1 MTHPTT
7 DARTSPRWGLAIDTE
22 RCIGCHA
29 CSVACKVENSVYL
42 GMFRTKVY
50 YHDFRGKNAVGKDT
64 LRRAFLPTL
73 CMQCE
78 DAPCLK
84 ACPTE
89 SIRRDADG
97 VVRIDAS
104 TCDRSRDCIAACPY
118 GAIHIDPVAQVAD
131 KCDLCSHRLEA
142 GMQPACVEACPTE
155 VFAFGDLNAPDSAI
169 RRMQAKHGAELTVLK
184 PEEGARPMV
193 KYRGIGSVVPRTV
206 ERKLPKGRN
215 HDPFTY
221 EIDTWAELRA
231 DYGTRV
237 GNGNGNGKDGA

>member
-1 MTHPTT
+1 MTQAIH
-7 DARTSPRWGLAIDTE
+7 SPSQPQWALAIDTE

-29 CSVACKVENSVYL
+29 CSVACKVEHAVYL

-50 YHDFRGKNAVGKDT
+50 YHDFQGRDAAGKQAM
-64 LRRAFLPTL
+64 RRAFLPAL

-78 DAPCLK
+78 DALCLK

-97 VVRIDAS
+97 VVRIDTAS
-104 TCDRSRDCIAACPY
+104 CDRSRDCIAACPY

-131 KCDLCSHRLEA
+131 KCDLCSHRLDL
-142 GMQPACVEACPTE
+142 GMQPACVEACPADVL
-155 VFAFGDLNAPDSAI
+155 VFGNAADPGSAI
-169 RRMQAKHGAELTVLK
+169 SRFHKKHGPELAVLK
-184 PEEGARPMV
+184 PEEGTRPAV
-193 KYRGIGSVVPRTV
+193 HYRGIGSVVPRAV

-221 EIDTWAELRA
+221 EVDTWPELRA
-231 DYGTRV
+231 DYGTVV
-237 GNGNGNGKDGA
+237 GKVKGGA

>member
-1 MTHPTT
+1 MSNHTSHP
-7 DARTSPRWGLAIDTE
+7 PGHPQWGLAIDTE

-50 YHDFRGKNAVGKDT
+50 YHDFRGKDATGKSAM
-64 LRRAFLPTL
+64 RRAFLPTL

-97 VVRIDAS
+97 VVRIDTS
-104 TCDRSRDCIAACPY
+104 SCDRSRDCIAACPY
-118 GAIHIDPVAQVAD
+118 GAIHIDPVSQVAD
-131 KCDLCSHRLEA
+131 KCDLCSHRLDA

-155 VFAFGDLNAPDSAI
+155 VLVFGDVNDASSAI
-169 RRMQAKHGAELTVLK
+169 SRFRSRHETELAVLK
-184 PEEGARPMV
+184 PQEHTRPAV
-193 KYRGIGSVVPRTV
+193 HYRGIGSVVPR
-206 ERKLPKGRN
+206 EMENKLPKGRN

-231 DYGTRV
+231 DYGTHAG
-237 GNGNGNGKDGA
+237 GNKGHK

>member
-1 MTHPTT
+1 MSSQTIP
-7 DARTSPRWGLAIDTE
+7 SPADIRWGLAIDTE

-42 GMFRTKVY
+42 GTFRTKVY
-50 YHDFRGKNAVGKDT
+50 YHDFRGKDAAGKSAM
-64 LRRAFLPTL
+64 RRAFLPTL
-73 CMQCE
+73 CMQCV

-97 VVRIDAS
+97 VVRIDTA
-104 TCDRSRDCIAACPY
+104 TCDRSRDCIDACPY

-155 VFAFGDLNAPDSAI
+155 VLVFGDENDPASAI
-169 RRMQAKHGAELTVLK
+169 SRFRARHQSELTVLK
-184 PEEGARPMV
+184 REENTLPAV
-193 KYRGIGSVVPRTV
+193 QYRGIGSVVPRAM

-215 HDPFTY
+215 HDPLTY

-231 DYGTRV
+231 DYGTPT
-237 GNGNGNGKDGA
+237 GGAGKGRK

>member
-1 MTHPTT
+1 MN
-7 DARTSPRWGLAIDTE
+7 TSRPQWGLAVDTE

-29 CSVACKVENSVYL
+29 CSVACKVEHSVYL

-50 YHDFRGKNAVGKDT
+50 YHDFRGTDAVGRETMK
-64 LRRAFLPTL
+64 RAFLPTL
-73 CMQCE
+73 CMHCE

-89 SIRRDADG
+89 SIRRDGDG
-97 VVRIDAS
+97 VVRIDTE

-131 KCDLCSHRLEA
+131 KCDLCTHRLDA

-155 VFAFGDLNAPDSAI
+155 TLVFGDVNDATSPIA
-169 RRMQAKHGAELTVLK
+169 RFHARHGKELAVLK
-184 PEEGARPMV
+184 PEEGTRPAV
-193 KYRGIGSVVPRTV
+193 QYRGIGTVVPRAM

-221 EIDTWAELRA
+221 EVDTWAELRP

-237 GNGNGNGKDGA
+237 GGAKGGK

>member
-1 MTHPTT
+1 MNQTS
-7 DARTSPRWGLAIDTE
+7 RTARWGLAIDTE

-50 YHDFRGKNAVGKDT
+50 YHDFQGKDAAGKT
-64 LRRAFLPTL
+64 APRRAFLPAL
-73 CMQCE
+73 CMHCE

-89 SIRRDADG
+89 AISRGPDG
-97 VVRIDAS
+97 VVRIDAG
-104 TCDRSRDCIAACPY
+104 TCDRSRDCVKACPY

-131 KCDLCSHRLEA
+131 KCDLCSHRLEI
-142 GMQPACVEACPTE
+142 GMQPACVEACPAE
-155 VFAFGDLNAPDSAI
+155 VFAFGDLDEPDSAI
-169 RRMQAKHGAELTVLK
+169 RRFEARHKAELTVLK
-184 PEEGARPMV
+184 PEEGTRPMV
-193 KYRGIGSVVPRTV
+193 KYRGIGSVVPRAV
-206 ERKLPKGRN
+206 ENKLPKGRN

-231 DYGTRV
+231 DYGTVV
-237 GNGNGNGKDGA
+237 GNAKGKK

>member
-1 MTHPTT
+1 MSQSAPRQTV
-7 DARTSPRWGLAIDTE
+7 PRWGMAVDTE

-29 CSVACKVENSVYL
+29 CSVACKVENAVYL

-50 YHDFRGKNAVGKDT
+50 YHDFHGRDAVGKNT
-64 LRRAFLPTL
+64 LKRAFLPTL
-73 CMQCE
+73 CMHCE

-89 SIRRDADG
+89 AIRRDADG
-97 VVRIDAS
+97 VVRIDAD

-131 KCDLCSHRLEA
+131 KCDLCSHRLDA
-142 GMQPACVEACPTE
+142 GLQPACVEACPTE
-155 VFAFGDLNAPDSAI
+155 VFAFGDLGDPDSPI
-169 RRMQAKHGAELTVLK
+169 SRFNAKYARELTVLK

-193 KYRGIGSVVPRTV
+193 QYRGIGKVVPRAV

-231 DYGTRV
+231 DYGTEV
-237 GNGNGNGKDGA
+237 GEAKGGA

>member
-1 MTHPTT
+1 MSHTATPQ
-7 DARTSPRWGLAIDTE
+7 WGLAVDTE

-50 YHDFRGKNAVGKDT
+50 YHDFAGKDAT
-64 LRRAFLPTL
+64 GRSAQRRAFLPTL

-131 KCDLCSHRLEA
+131 KCDFCSHRLEA
-142 GMQPACVEACPTE
+142 GMQPACVEACPTD
-155 VFAFGDLNAPDSAI
+155 VLVFGDVHDAASPISRFRA
-169 RRMQAKHGAELTVLK
+169 RHGAGLAVLK
-184 PEEGARPMV
+184 PGEGTRPAV
-193 KYRGIGSVVPRTV
+193 QYRGTGTVVPRAM
-206 ERKLPKGRN
+206 ENKLPKGRN

-231 DYGTRV
+231 DYGT
-237 GNGNGNGKDGA
+237 GATKGGK

>member
-1 MTHPTT
+1 MTPEK
-7 DARTSPRWGLAIDTE
+7 RPRWGLAIDTE

-50 YHDFRGKNAVGKDT
+50 YHDFHGKNAAGKDAP
-64 LRRAFLPTL
+64 RRAFLPAL

-84 ACPTE
+84 ACPT
-89 SIRRDADG
+89 DAISRGHDG
-97 VVRIDAS
+97 IVRIDADA
-104 TCDRSRDCIAACPY
+104 CDRSRDCIAACPY

-131 KCDLCSHRLEA
+131 KCDFCSHRLDA
-142 GMQPACVEACPTE
+142 GLQPACVEACPAD
-155 VFAFGDLNAPDSAI
+155 VFAFGDVGDPGSAVS
-169 RRMQAKHGAELTVLK
+169 RFTAKHRTELAVLK
-184 PEEGARPMV
+184 PQEGTRPAV
-193 KYRGIGSVVPRTV
+193 HYRGIGTVVPRAV
-206 ERKLPKGRN
+206 ENKLPKGRN

-231 DYGTRV
+231 DYGTVV
-237 GNGNGNGKDGA
+237 GNAPAKAAKAKGGK